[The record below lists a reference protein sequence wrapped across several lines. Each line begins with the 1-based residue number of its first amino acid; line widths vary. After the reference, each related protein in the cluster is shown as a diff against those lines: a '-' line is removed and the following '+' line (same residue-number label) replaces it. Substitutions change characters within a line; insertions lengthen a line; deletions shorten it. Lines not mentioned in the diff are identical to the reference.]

1 MKKTSSLQHRL
12 STAPRTGSRDPSGTI
27 GRNLEAFLLLELL
40 REPSYGYD
48 LMKTLADYGFK
59 RATEPGVVY
68 KVLRSMEESGA
79 IRSKWST
86 QKSGPARRYYKIT
99 DPGRELL
106 QRRAYHLKRQMIR
119 TQRLLND
126 YAGLTGD
133 SLPVDPRADEGEE
146 RSAVGGRSRQR
157 R

>member
-1 MKKTSSLQHRL
+1 
-12 STAPRTGSRDPSGTI
+12 
-27 GRNLEAFLLLELL
+27 LELL
-40 REPSYGYD
+40 REPSYVYD

-59 RATEPGVVY
+59 RATEPG
-68 KVLRSMEESGA
+68 
-79 IRSKWST
+79 
-86 QKSGPARRYYKIT
+86 PARHYYKIT

-119 TQRLLND
+119 AQRLLND
-126 YAGLTGD
+126 YASLTGN
-133 SLPVDPRADEGEE
+133 SLPVDPWADEGEE